1 VDSSYINNSNA
12 LIVNF
17 YPFIAGVNTLDADF
31 SLSIDSKQFNSATF
45 EVSLSLT
52 IKEMHA
58 KDVTVTFGYLLYDA
72 SIISISLYKGERL
85 TPDNIASGYIYGIGS
100 IIPQTAPPKRRL
112 QVVPNTPPGPLKD
125 RAPSHSPSPSPSS
138 SPSPPSSTPSL

>member
-1 VDSSYINNSNA
+1 VDGSYINSSNA

-31 SLSIDSKQFNSATF
+31 GLTIDSKLFNSATL
-45 EVSLSLT
+45 EISLSFT

-58 KDVTVTFGYLLYDA
+58 KNVTVTFGYLLYDA

-100 IIPQTAPPKRRL
+100 IIPRTTPGNRRL
-112 QVVPNTPPGPLKD
+112 QVVPNNLQEF
-125 RAPSHSPSPSPSS
+125 H
-138 SPSPPSSTPSL
+138 